1 MPWSHGVTFLGTS
14 APLMIVIVM
23 LFFQILLTVHKS
35 IVRPPCSGLVL
46 VLQSEE
52 RPDRELMLYAGVV
65 EQRLL
70 LKLLQ
75 LLCVEA
81 EGVRPEVG
89 ARVDE
94 GRAQRLSGEWVH
106 KWRLCQ
112 SWWGDHLLGFADLRV
127 RFRKLQSDGL
137 GQVGIEPHS
146 LLEVLLR
153 GVGAGPR
160 VEGDEANRAGRL
172 PVL

>member
-1 MPWSHGVTFLGTS
+1 LC
-14 APLMIVIVM
+14 LIVVVM

-52 RPDRELMLYAGVV
+52 RPNRELMLYAGVV
-65 EQRLL
+65 QQRLL

-75 LLCVEA
+75 LLCIEA

-94 GRAQRLSGEWVH
+94 GRAQGLSSEWVH

-112 SWWGDHLLGFADLRV
+112 TCPRPSDWSLRNLT
-127 RFRKLQSDGL
+127 RRSANPSRWSPHQLC
-137 GQVGIEPHS
+137 HS
-146 LLEVLLR
+146 LHSCTLSPDKR
-153 GVGAGPR
+153 
-160 VEGDEANRAGRL
+160 
-172 PVL
+172 